1 MEGDMEDYPVWVP
14 KFCFTCGHEA
24 PEDIENCENC
34 GEYLAI
40 SWYKFN
46 SLAMKYC
53 IACGN
58 KVQPDSVKCNK
69 CGYNLK
75 ISNCEMH
82 LSQAEALRQNDQKAE
97 SIAEAKKALPFAE
110 TPRDKFLACQFVASE
125 SSLLFQE
132 KYGHLDDF
140 TQKVLESEIYKDM
153 LTYAKQAM
161 EAFEACPSDF
171 KKRAEGD
178 PRSGVV
184 GFRAIVEEFGKEIE
198 KLQKQE
204 GRNDITSNVS
214 TKSAG
219 GCFIA
224 TAVYDSAQAKEIEI
238 LRQYRDEVLWQTLVG
253 KLFVNIYYRISPPFA
268 FVISQSRMLKKL
280 VRFYLLE
287 PIIRILR
294 KRQ

>member
-1 MEGDMEDYPVWVP
+1 MKDYPVWVP
-14 KFCFTCGHEA
+14 KFCFTCGHKA
-24 PEDIENCENC
+24 PEDSENCENC
-34 GEYLAI
+34 GEYLPI

-46 SLAMKYC
+46 SLEMKYC
-53 IACGN
+53 TACGN
-58 KVQPDSVKCNK
+58 KIQPDSVKCNN

-75 ISNCEMH
+75 ISKCEMH

-132 KYGHLDDF
+132 KYGHLDDLA
-140 TQKVLESEIYKDM
+140 QEVLESEILYKDM

-161 EAFEACPSDF
+161 EAFETCPSDL
-171 KKRAEGD
+171 KRRAESD

-184 GFRAIVEEFGKEIE
+184 GFRAIVKEFGKEIE
-198 KLQKQE
+198 RLQKQE
-204 GRNDITSNVS
+204 GRDNITSNVS
-214 TKSAG
+214 TKSPG

-224 TAVYDSAQAKEIEI
+224 TVVYDSPQAKEVET
-238 LRQYRDEVLWQTLVG
+238 LRQFRDEVLLQSPAG
-253 KLFVNIYYRISPPFA
+253 KLFVDIYYRISPPFA
-268 FVISQSRMLKKL
+268 YVISQSRILKKI
-280 VRFYLLE
+280 VRYYFLE
-287 PIIRILR
+287 PIIRLLR